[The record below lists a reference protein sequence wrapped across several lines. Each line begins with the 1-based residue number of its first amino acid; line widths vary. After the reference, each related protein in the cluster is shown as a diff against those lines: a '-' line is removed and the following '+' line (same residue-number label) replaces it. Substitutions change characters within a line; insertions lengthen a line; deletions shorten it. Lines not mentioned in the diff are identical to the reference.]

1 MGKKDVEA
9 LDIAFDD
16 LPTYLHTNHAVYMEV
31 ADGLYYLTDVN
42 DQYWRA
48 QDTNQF
54 NEKGHYV
61 DCSPLVPTIAWICRS
76 TRENRSAIWLP
87 RPPSTHPAMARTCPR
102 ISKRRCVVSEAVCL
116 LFLRRSRTPRCRKD
130 ASGFVL

>member
-9 LDIAFDD
+9 LDITIDE
-16 LPTYLHTNHAVYMEV
+16 LPTYLHTNHSVYMEV

-48 QDTNQF
+48 QDTNRF

-61 DCSPLVPTIAWICRS
+61 DCSQIGRASCRE
-76 TRENRSAIWLP
+76 R
-87 RPPSTHPAMARTCPR
+87 
-102 ISKRRCVVSEAVCL
+102 V
-116 LFLRRSRTPRCRKD
+116 
-130 ASGFVL
+130 